1 MLFCVQELCQH
12 LPKRRVL
19 PANLQER
26 ALMLLN
32 LQANKKLVQQQL
44 CHESGK
50 VLLLKIGE
58 RGSNDLKKQ

>member
-1 MLFCVQELCQH
+1 
-12 LPKRRVL
+12 
-19 PANLQER
+19 
-26 ALMLLN
+26 MLLN